1 MLVAQVKVLES
12 CMTSVMDGQQVSIYI
27 FLCFANAKKNPKR

>member
-27 FLCFANAKKNPKR
+27 FFMFCKCKKKS